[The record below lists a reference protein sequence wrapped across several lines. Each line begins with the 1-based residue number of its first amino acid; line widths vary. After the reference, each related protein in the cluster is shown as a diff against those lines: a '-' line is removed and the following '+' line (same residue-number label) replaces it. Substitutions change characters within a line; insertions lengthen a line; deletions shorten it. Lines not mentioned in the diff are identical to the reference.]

1 MEKINLLDQHK
12 YHIGSKHELLVQ
24 YYMLTDDDGDYARI
38 RLELHPYMVIV
49 HPFFL
54 RQTKAVFKKFTP
66 VAFNLLV
73 KPLLIDHLHY
83 RGLFFHTNNDKLV
96 KVLLRDKAELAGTV
110 EGKHL
115 WMWEFK

>member
-73 KPLLIDHLHY
+73 KPLLVLQFSQLI
-83 RGLFFHTNNDKLV
+83 LFYQLSEV
-96 KVLLRDKAELAGTV
+96 
-110 EGKHL
+110 
-115 WMWEFK
+115 